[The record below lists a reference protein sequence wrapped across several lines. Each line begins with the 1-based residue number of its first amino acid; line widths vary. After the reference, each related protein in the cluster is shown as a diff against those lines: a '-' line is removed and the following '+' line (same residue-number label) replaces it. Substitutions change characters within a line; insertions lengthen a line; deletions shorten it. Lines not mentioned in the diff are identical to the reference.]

1 MSGTSPKP
9 FSPSPSS
16 PLLNVEAVYWRVRNK
31 DILTA
36 LNLTVNQGDW
46 VAIVGPNG
54 AGKSSLLRCCLG
66 WSTPTRGAVRVHGI
80 RVQDYTPK
88 VRAAKMAWLP
98 QHTQLAEPMSV
109 RHVVANARYRFSES
123 RDTTREAV
131 DEALTRMH
139 VRDLSE
145 RCWTTLSGGEQQR
158 VNLAALVAQDADL
171 WFLDEPANH
180 LDPAVQR
187 SVCQQL
193 YQQWSGGQTLVMITH
208 DLNLLLST
216 VPTPHHDRVRV
227 LGIAQGS
234 TQFLEPLNSEA
245 LPNHLE
251 SLYDISIEETTAFGH
266 RHWIF
271 GARS

>member
-1 MSGTSPKP
+1 MSGTPPKHS
-9 FSPSPSS
+9 SPSPCS
-16 PLLNVEAVYWRVRNK
+16 PLLNVEEVYWRVRNK

-66 WSTPTRGAVRVHGI
+66 WSPPTQGAVRVHGV

-98 QHTQLAEPMSV
+98 QHTRLAEPMSV

-123 RDTTREAV
+123 RDATLKAV
-131 DEALTRMH
+131 DDALTRMH
-139 VRDLSE
+139 VSNLSE

-187 SVCQQL
+187 SVFEQL
-193 YQQWSGGQTLVMITH
+193 TQQWSEGQTLVMVTH

-216 VPTPHHDRVRV
+216 VPTTQHNRVRV
-227 LGIAQGS
+227 MGMAQGRP
-234 TQFLEPLNSEA
+234 QFLESLNAEA
-245 LPNHLE
+245 LPKHLE

-266 RHWIF
+266 RHWVF
-271 GARS
+271 GAHS